1 MNAENSR
8 LPTRARIASAVPSGS
23 DRLTRVAAS
32 SQLSLERDQTLKRN
46 STTSPS
52 FIV

>member
-23 DRLTRVAAS
+23 DKLTRVAGPSPMLYVAS
-32 SQLSLERDQTLKRN
+32 
-46 STTSPS
+46 PMPP
-52 FIV
+52 IVSNE